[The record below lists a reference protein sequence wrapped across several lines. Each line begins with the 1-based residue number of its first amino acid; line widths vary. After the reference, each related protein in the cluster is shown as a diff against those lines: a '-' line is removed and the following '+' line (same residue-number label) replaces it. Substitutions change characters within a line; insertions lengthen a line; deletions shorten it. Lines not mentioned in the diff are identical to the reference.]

1 MLISQS
7 LIFVH
12 NPRTGGM
19 SVRDY
24 LKRAAP
30 GHYFPESDPKL
41 GDQQKAA
48 LMHQGLAACYQYATR
63 LGFDPLRIPTLVCIR
78 NPYSLTLS
86 GYLYL
91 AQRWR
96 EQVQEIEGTFAEYLQ
111 NLVTRTPA
119 KVLEQRAA
127 AHYGPFSSF
136 LTLGGDIV
144 PDNLTIARTESLRED
159 IAAFLKDKVGVS
171 PPPGFPHKNASQHE
185 HFSKYYGKA
194 EEEIVYR
201 MYKSAFD
208 NGLYQRYEGLEL

>member
-1 MLISQS
+1 
-7 LIFVH
+7 
-12 NPRTGGM
+12 M

-30 GHYFPESDPKL
+30 GRYFPESDPKL

-48 LMHQGLAACYQYATR
+48 LMHQGLEACYRYATR

-91 AQRWR
+91 VQRWR
-96 EQVQEIEGTFAEYLQ
+96 EQVQEIEDTFAEYLQ
-111 NLVTRTPA
+111 NLLTRTPA
-119 KVLEQRAA
+119 AVLEQRAGA
-127 AHYGPFSSF
+127 NYGPFSSF

-159 IAAFLKDKVGVS
+159 LAAFLKDKVGVS

-185 HFSKYYGKA
+185 HYSKYYGEA

-201 MYKSAFD
+201 MYKNAFD
-208 NGLYQRYEGLEL
+208 NGLYQRFAGLNL